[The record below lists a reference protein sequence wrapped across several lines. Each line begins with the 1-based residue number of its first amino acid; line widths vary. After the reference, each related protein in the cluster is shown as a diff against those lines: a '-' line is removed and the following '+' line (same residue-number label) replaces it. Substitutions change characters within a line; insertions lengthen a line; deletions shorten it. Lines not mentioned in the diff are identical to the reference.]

1 MARQKKQPRQRV
13 RASLFTKVLILVL
26 LVGIGWQL
34 VRLRDQVEAAE
45 AEKARLETQIQA
57 QQQENDALAADIA
70 EGNTQEK
77 MEEIARETLGLV
89 YPGER
94 VFIDKS
100 NGPVRS
106 DEEVSPRL
114 CQHRPFLL

>member
-77 MEEIARETLGLV
+77 MEEMAREELGLV

-94 VFIDKS
+94 VFYDTS
-100 NGPVRS
+100 N
-106 DEEVSPRL
+106 
-114 CQHRPFLL
+114 

>member
-1 MARQKKQPRQRV
+1 MAKQKKQPRQRV
-13 RASLFTKVLILVL
+13 RASLFTKVLLLVL
-26 LVGIGWQL
+26 LMGIGWQL
-34 VRLRDQVEAAE
+34 VRIHDQVEAAVE
-45 AEKARLETQIQA
+45 EKARLEAQIQA

-100 NGPVRS
+100 N
-106 DEEVSPRL
+106 
-114 CQHRPFLL
+114 

>member
-1 MARQKKQPRQRV
+1 MAKQNKQPRQRV

-100 NGPVRS
+100 N
-106 DEEVSPRL
+106 
-114 CQHRPFLL
+114 

>member
-70 EGNTQEK
+70 EGSTQEK

-100 NGPVRS
+100 N
-106 DEEVSPRL
+106 
-114 CQHRPFLL
+114 

>member
-57 QQQENDALAADIA
+57 QQQENDALAADSA

-100 NGPVRS
+100 N
-106 DEEVSPRL
+106 
-114 CQHRPFLL
+114 

>member
-1 MARQKKQPRQRV
+1 MAKQKKQPRQRV

-100 NGPVRS
+100 N
-106 DEEVSPRL
+106 
-114 CQHRPFLL
+114 

>member
-57 QQQENDALAADIA
+57 QQQENDALDADIA

-100 NGPVRS
+100 N
-106 DEEVSPRL
+106 
-114 CQHRPFLL
+114 

>member
-45 AEKARLETQIQA
+45 ADKARLDTQIQA
-57 QQQENDALAADIA
+57 QQQDNDALAADIA

-100 NGPVRS
+100 N
-106 DEEVSPRL
+106 
-114 CQHRPFLL
+114 

>member
-70 EGNTQEK
+70 EGGTQEK

-100 NGPVRS
+100 N
-106 DEEVSPRL
+106 
-114 CQHRPFLL
+114 

>member
-94 VFIDKS
+94 VFIDTS
-100 NGPVRS
+100 N
-106 DEEVSPRL
+106 
-114 CQHRPFLL
+114 